1 MPSRFL
7 RTAPIGERLAALH
20 QQLRADHPAVE
31 RVAVALYDAGDGRLH
46 TFTHSTVGE
55 TPLAHFAMRL
65 DDMPCLA
72 ELATSRA
79 SRVIEDLRCWP
90 DPDRPHTRSLLDKG
104 YRSSLTTPMYDGDD
118 LLGFLFY
125 DASEPRYFA
134 SATVRRLRVHTQLAA
149 AVVSAV
155 LERVR
160 VLRAAVRATR
170 RLGRMRDPETGAHL
184 ERMARYARLIARVVA
199 PRYGLDDE
207 EVALLAMFAPLHD
220 VGKIGVPDRVLLK
233 PGPLDREEFRIMR
246 SHVENGGAIVD
257 MLVDE
262 FDAAA
267 LPEVEMLRNLVVH
280 HHEAADG
287 SGYPEGLAG
296 EAIPLEARIVRVADV
311 FDALTTARPYK
322 PAWDVEDAF
331 DFLQSR
337 ERARFDAEC
346 VEALVSRREEID
358 EIRRSFTESG
368 DLFDTHEGYAADI

>member
-20 QQLRADHPAVE
+20 RQVRVEYPAVE
-31 RVAVALYDAGDGRLH
+31 RVAVALYDSGDGKLH
-46 TFTHSTVGE
+46 TFAHSTLGE
-55 TPLAHFAMRL
+55 TPLAHYEMRL
-65 DDMPCLA
+65 DELPGLA
-72 ELATSRA
+72 DLAASRT
-79 SRVIEDLRCWP
+79 SRVIEDLRRWP
-90 DPDRPHTRSLLDKG
+90 DRDREHTRRLLGKG
-104 YRSSLTTPMYDGDD
+104 YRSSLTSPLYDGEE

-125 DASEPRYFA
+125 DAAEPRYFA
-134 SATVRRLRVHTQLAA
+134 PPTVRRLGVHTQLAA
-149 AVVSAV
+149 AAVSAV

-170 RLGRMRDPETGAHL
+170 RLGRLRDPETGAHL
-184 ERMARYARLIARVVA
+184 ERMARYTRIIARALA

-207 EVALLAMFAPLHD
+207 EVALLALFAPLHD

-233 PGPLDREEFRIMR
+233 RGPLNAEEFRVMR
-246 SHVENGGAIVD
+246 SHVDNGGAVID

-287 SGYPEGLAG
+287 SGYPAGLAG
-296 EAIPLEARIVRVADV
+296 DAIPLEARIVRVADV

-322 PAWDVEDAF
+322 PAWTDDEAF
-331 DFLQSR
+331 EFLQV
-337 ERARFDAEC
+337 RAQEKFDAEC
-346 VEALVSRREEID
+346 VAALASQRGEVV
-358 EIRRSFTESG
+358 EIRRAFAAAG
-368 DLFDTHEGYAADI
+368 GGLDTHEGYAADI